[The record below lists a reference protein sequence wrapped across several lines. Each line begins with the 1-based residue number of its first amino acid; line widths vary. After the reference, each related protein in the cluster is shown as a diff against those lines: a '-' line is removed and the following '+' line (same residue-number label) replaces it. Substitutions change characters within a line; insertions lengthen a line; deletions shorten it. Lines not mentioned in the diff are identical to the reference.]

1 MFEGARLKVER
12 ADQHIHALERCLRE
26 FTENSFT
33 TRPHASGMDITYTF
47 LAPPSEVALIFGDA
61 VHNLRSALDHLTWEL
76 DAAEEDRDPRLQFPV
91 GKDRREFAKA
101 CRQVQS
107 RTGRAALK
115 ALEAFP
121 GGDGEALHSLS
132 VLDNEDKHR
141 RLSAV
146 AQVPGVSNLRLVKDG
161 TELRSLAEVFPG
173 GMFAPGETSTID
185 GAPPNSYLQFRDNEG
200 AFPHIVLDGTPCF
213 ASQPVLLIAKHLRI
227 AVSHTISAVARELA
241 SEPGRS

>member
-1 MFEGARLKVER
+1 MPER
-12 ADQHIHALERCLRE
+12 VHRE
-26 FTENSFT
+26 QLHN
-33 TRPHASGMDITYTF
+33 ASSRQRYGYYLHLPRAAKRGRFD
-47 LAPPSEVALIFGDA
+47 LGDA

-173 GMFAPGETSTID
+173 GMFAPG
-185 GAPPNSYLQFRDNEG
+185 GL
-200 AFPHIVLDGTPCF
+200 
-213 ASQPVLLIAKHLRI
+213 SQSMARLRI
-227 AVSHTISAVARELA
+227 VTYS
-241 SEPGRS
+241 SETMRAHSPTSSSTGPRALPRSRCY